1 MNETNE
7 KKNVGKSTGTSGRY
21 RKTPAK
27 KTAEAKTTVETKRA
41 SEKPAAQRTV
51 QKRTW
56 YRSRSQNKKLY
67 PQKKHR
73 RKEIKSRLK

>member
-27 KTAEAKTTVETKRA
+27 KTAEAKTTVATKRA
-41 SEKPAAQRTV
+41 SEKPA
-51 QKRTW
+51 
-56 YRSRSQNKKLY
+56 NGN
-67 PQKKHR
+67 R
-73 RKEIKSRLK
+73 RDGSCKGK

>member
-21 RKTPAK
+21 RKDPRQENGGSQNDGRDQKGIGKACGTK
-27 KTAEAKTTVETKRA
+27 DRAEAHG
-41 SEKPAAQRTV
+41 
-51 QKRTW
+51 

-73 RKEIKSRLK
+73 RKK

>member
-51 QKRTW
+51 QKRTGTAAAK
-56 YRSRSQNKKLY
+56 QGAIPPEKT
-67 PQKKHR
+67 PAQ
-73 RKEIKSRLK
+73 EIKSRLK

>member
-41 SEKPAAQRTV
+41 SEKPAAAVPVRFCTV
-51 QKRTW
+51 LCAAGF
-56 YRSRSQNKKLY
+56 SD
-67 PQKKHR
+67 
-73 RKEIKSRLK
+73 EIGRAHV

>member
-41 SEKPAAQRTV
+41 SEKPAVPHPQPKQEAIPPEKTPAQ
-51 QKRTW
+51 
-56 YRSRSQNKKLY
+56 
-67 PQKKHR
+67 
-73 RKEIKSRLK
+73 EIKSRLK

>member
-7 KKNVGKSTGTSGRY
+7 KKNVRGKSTGTSGRY

-51 QKRTW
+51 QKRTGTASAAKT
-56 YRSRSQNKKLY
+56 RSYTPEKTPAQ
-67 PQKKHR
+67 
-73 RKEIKSRLK
+73 EIKSRLK